1 MKDEEVVYKKIEA
14 FSDELNKHQKPIRN
28 NMSATVGRG
37 SRTFENKKAIGEAI
51 MADRSAAPRVVA
63 FEQVLAK
70 NRIRP
75 MTSYNS
81 GSNTVM
87 SRQAVNNFGG
97 QFMSR
102 VKSAK
107 IMPDSA

>member
-1 MKDEEVVYKKIEA
+1 
-14 FSDELNKHQKPIRN
+14 
-28 NMSATVGRG
+28 MSATVGRG

-51 MADRSAAPRVVA
+51 MVDRCAAAPRVVA

-75 MTSYNS
+75 MTSYHKS

-87 SRQAVNNFGG
+87 SRQAVANFGG
-97 QFMSR
+97 QLMSR
-102 VKSAK
+102 VKSAN
-107 IMPDSA
+107 IMPDSAGAFASGRKRKQHAHGPPKTSAQ